1 MGSLISSKREPDLVK
16 KKRQEG
22 PKVIFKGMMG
32 EDYTLKMS
40 IDSPNKKNGE
50 RERVNNNFIL
60 Q

>member
-1 MGSLISSKREPDLVK
+1 LVK